1 MSTDTANAI
10 APYPAPDVAAAI
22 TRALAT
28 DRDRPNPAL
37 DVYCS
42 PQKYAG
48 LGRDFRRSAWR
59 HLEEGDLP

>member
-1 MSTDTANAI
+1 MTTNTGAGAAA
-10 APYPAPDVAAAI
+10 APY
-22 TRALAT
+22 
-28 DRDRPNPAL
+28 PAL

-48 LGRDFRRSAWR
+48 LGRDFRRSAWQ